1 MLAKGHH
8 FPNVTL
14 VVIVDVDGA
23 LYSSDFRAAEQLAQL
38 LTQVSGRA
46 GRGDVPGKVL
56 LQTHYPGHPLLQDV
70 IQNGYSAFARSA
82 LKERQQTQLPPYQF
96 MAMFRAEGLDSA
108 ICQLWLSELQQICA
122 GQMQAIPATQTTLQ
136 RVQWLGPVKAPLER
150 KAGKYRWQLQL
161 FSPDRKVLHQLLE
174 ILLSHIQKSALSRKL
189 KWQLDVD
196 PMDLS

>member
-1 MLAKGHH
+1 M
-8 FPNVTL
+8 
-14 VVIVDVDGA
+14 
-23 LYSSDFRAAEQLAQL
+23 
-38 LTQVSGRA
+38 
-46 GRGDVPGKVL
+46 
-56 LQTHYPGHPLLQDV
+56 

-122 GQMQAIPATQTTLQ
+122 GQMQSATPLAPAK

-161 FSPDRKVLHQLLE
+161 FSPDRKALHQLLE
-174 ILLSHIQKSALSRKL
+174 VLLAYIQKSALSRKL

-196 PMDLS
+196 PLDLS